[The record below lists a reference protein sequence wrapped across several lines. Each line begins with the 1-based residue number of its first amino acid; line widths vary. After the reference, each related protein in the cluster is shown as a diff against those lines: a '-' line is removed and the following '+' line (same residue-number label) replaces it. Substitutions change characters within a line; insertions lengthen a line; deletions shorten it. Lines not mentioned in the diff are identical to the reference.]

1 MGWYDFGAANP
12 LGTVSVIN
20 VDSIGAPVRAVVSS
34 GAFPHSVGRAFA
46 LSENLCFV
54 PGIRV
59 GHYTDEDAA
68 TGCTVV
74 LCEPGAVAGVDVR
87 GSAPGTRETDAL
99 RPGNAVT
106 EAQAV
111 LLAGGSAF
119 GLDAA
124 SGVVRY
130 LEERGYGF
138 SAGGYTVPIVPAAV
152 LFDLSVGDG
161 KVRPDSDSGYGACLD
176 ASAGAVPEGSVGA
189 GTGATVGKLLGPDMA
204 VKGGL
209 GVSQAEMPNGVVV
222 GAVVAVNAVGSVV
235 DPETAEVVAGP
246 RTSGGMVDAAE
257 ALVGGASAADGLTGQ
272 NTTIGV
278 VATNARLDKE
288 QATKLAQVAH
298 DGIAMSVRPAHTM
311 SDGDTMFALAT
322 GRTEAEV
329 DMHAL
334 CAAATLCTARA
345 IARGVRTA
353 TGLGGIPAATELQ
366 RNSRED

>member
-1 MGWYDFGAANP
+1 MNTDALGWYDLLAANP
-12 LGTVSVIN
+12 LGTVSVTN
-20 VDSIGAPVRAVVSS
+20 VYSLGMRQCAVVSS
-34 GAFPHSVGRAFA
+34 GAFPRSAGRAFA
-46 LSENLCFV
+46 LTENACFV

-59 GHYTDEDAA
+59 GHYTDTEAV
-68 TGCTVV
+68 TGCTAV
-74 LCEPGAVAGVDVR
+74 LCGQGAVAGVDVR

-138 SAGGYTVPIVPAAV
+138 RVGEYTVPIVPAAV

-161 KVRPDSDSGYGACLD
+161 RARPDSRSGYAACLD
-176 ASAGAVPEGSVGA
+176 ASAGPVAEGSVGA

-209 GVSQAEMPNGVVV
+209 GVSRVEMGNGVVV

-246 RTSGGMVDAAE
+246 RTCDGMVDAAE
-257 ALVGGASAADGLTGQ
+257 ALVGGASAADGLPGR

-278 VATNARLDKE
+278 VATNARLNKE
-288 QATKLAQVAH
+288 QATKLAAVSH
-298 DGIAMSVRPAHTM
+298 DGIAISVRPAHTM

-322 GRTEAEV
+322 GCADAEM

-334 CAAATLCTARA
+334 CAAATICTARA

-353 TGLGGIPAATELQ
+353 TGLGGIPAATEL
-366 RNSRED
+366 